1 MQFLFLCHHHFQA
14 PKVGISLL
22 FSCIPGVA
30 ASSLHEMAFPDIAFQ
45 DFSDFIRLNFN
56 SEITLSSVLVML
68 LTLTENVQLLSL
80 HGYQQK
86 KKYEGERSTSATA

>member
-56 SEITLSSVLVML
+56 SEITLSSVL
-68 LTLTENVQLLSL
+68 ENVQLLSL